1 MLATC
6 HLLVY
11 PCSTAGIIHVM
22 LRLVIMHYIQYR
34 RHRIF
39 TCNCELK
46 IRADDE
52 PVRVCRVEGGV
63 TIVCA
68 RQLA

>member
-39 TCNCELK
+39 TCIVSLRFELMTSLSES
-46 IRADDE
+46 AE
-52 PVRVCRVEGGV
+52 SRVELRLFVLGS
-63 TIVCA
+63 
-68 RQLA
+68 